1 MIDTANLLDKTQ
13 NEYRSRFQGAEWFNE
28 LSNQNIIVGGAGGI
42 SSWVILLLSRLQ
54 PNSIIVYDNDIIES
68 VNISGQLFSI
78 KDIKKFKVE
87 SIFDTCVNFSDYYIN
102 YYTKLYKKDSL
113 IKKVMICGFDNM
125 EARRIFF
132 NNWLYL
138 AKGRSDCLFIDGRLA
153 AEEFQIFAFTGDD
166 SNAIERYR
174 NEFLFSDEEGNST
187 ICSFKQTSHIASM
200 IASYM
205 VTIYTNFLS
214 NLHHNMY
221 IRNIPFM
228 IFFNAQTLTTVEK

>member
-1 MIDTANLLDKTQ
+1 MIDIANLLDNAQ

-28 LSNQNIIVGGAGGI
+28 LSNQDILVGGAGGI

-54 PNSIIVYDNDIIES
+54 PNKIIVYDNDIIES
-68 VNISGQLFSI
+68 VNISGQLF
-78 KDIKKFKVE
+78 KVNDIKRFKIQ
-87 SIFDTCVNFSDYYIN
+87 SIADTCKYYSDYYIN
-102 YYTKLYKKDSL
+102 YYNNLYKEDSL

-125 EARRIFF
+125 EARKVFF
-132 NNWLYL
+132 NNWLSL
-138 AKGRSDCLFIDGRLA
+138 AEGNSDCLFIDGRLA
-153 AEEFQIFAFTGDD
+153 AEEFQIFTLIGDD

-214 NLHHNMY
+214 NLHYNMY
-221 IRNIPFM
+221 VRNIPFM